1 MSGKAPKQKGNRIER
16 ECVNL
21 AKGYGFKSKRAWGS
35 DGRSLGWHEEV
46 DMVVDLPN
54 YQIREEMVTSEGS
67 HVVVDEIPE
76 QTYKF
81 QVKGRK
87 AIADYLKP
95 CEHVYG
101 QILKEDRQEALV
113 TIRYK
118 DLLDLFKRIAG

>member
-21 AKGYGFKSKRAWGS
+21 AKEYGFESKRAWGS

-46 DMVVDLPN
+46 DMIV
-54 YQIREEMVTSEGS
+54 
-67 HVVVDEIPE
+67 IPQKE
-76 QTYKF
+76 PQTAVGGGQVRNIYKF

-95 CEHVYG
+95 CDEVYG
-101 QILKEDRQEALV
+101 QILKEDRKEALV

-118 DLLDLFKRIAG
+118 DLLDLFKMIAG

>member
-46 DMVVDLPN
+46 D
-54 YQIREEMVTSEGS
+54 VTIDIGK
-67 HVVVDEIPE
+67 P
-76 QTYKF
+76 TGLYKF

-101 QILKEDRQEALV
+101 QILKEDRKEALV
-113 TIRYK
+113 VIRYQ
-118 DLLDLFKRIAG
+118 DLLTLFKKLTG

>member
-21 AKGYGFKSKRAWGS
+21 AKGYGFESRRAWGS

-46 DMVVDLPN
+46 DMTID
-54 YQIREEMVTSEGS
+54 
-67 HVVVDEIPE
+67 IPKIKKLF
-76 QTYKF
+76 KF

-87 AIADYLKP
+87 SIADYLKP
-95 CEHVYG
+95 CEEVYG
-101 QILKEDRQEALV
+101 QILKEDRREPLV

-118 DLLDLFKRIAG
+118 DLLELLKSLTG

>member
-1 MSGKAPKQKGNRIER
+1 MSGRAPKQKGNRIER

-21 AKGYGFKSKRAWGS
+21 AKGFGFESRRAWGS

-46 DMVVDLPN
+46 DMTIDLPCKN
-54 YQIREEMVTSEGS
+54 S
-67 HVVVDEIPE
+67 DNP
-76 QTYKF
+76 YKF

-101 QILKEDRQEALV
+101 QILKQARHEPLV

-118 DLLDLFKRIAG
+118 DLLTLFKMLTG

>member
-21 AKGYGFKSKRAWGS
+21 AKGFGFESKRAWGS

-46 DMVVDLPN
+46 DMTITIGDSLKHDLF
-54 YQIREEMVTSEGS
+54 
-67 HVVVDEIPE
+67 
-76 QTYKF
+76 KF

-87 AIADYLKP
+87 KIGKLYKP
-95 CEHVYG
+95 CDDVYG
-101 QILKEDRQEALV
+101 QILKEDRKEPLV

-118 DLLDLFKRIAG
+118 DLLMLFKRIAR

>member
-1 MSGKAPKQKGNRIER
+1 MSGRAPKQKGNRIER

-21 AKGYGFKSKRAWGS
+21 AKGFGFESKRAWGS

-46 DMVVDLPN
+46 DMTID
-54 YQIREEMVTSEGS
+54 IRKPIGF
-67 HVVVDEIPE
+67 
-76 QTYKF
+76 YKF

-101 QILKEDRQEALV
+101 QILKEDRKEPLV
-113 TIRYK
+113 VLRYK
-118 DLLDLFKRIAG
+118 DFLTLLKRLTG

>member
-1 MSGKAPKQKGNRIER
+1 MSGRAPKQKGNRIER

-21 AKGYGFKSKRAWGS
+21 AKGFGFESKRAWGS

-46 DMVVDLPN
+46 DMIIDIGKP
-54 YQIREEMVTSEGS
+54 IGF
-67 HVVVDEIPE
+67 
-76 QTYKF
+76 YKF

-101 QILKEDRQEALV
+101 QILKEDRKEPLV
-113 TIRYK
+113 VLRYK
-118 DLLDLFKRIAG
+118 DFLTLLKRLTG

>member
-16 ECVNL
+16 ECVNT
-21 AKGYGFKSKRAWGS
+21 AKGFGFESKRAWGS

-46 DMVVDLPN
+46 DMVIDISDKSLSYITNPS
-54 YQIREEMVTSEGS
+54 QEK
-67 HVVVDEIPE
+67 HWKF
-76 QTYKF
+76 KF

-101 QILKEDRQEALV
+101 QILKEDRKETLV
-113 TIRYK
+113 VLRYV
-118 DLLDLFKRIAG
+118 DLLTLFKRLAG

>member
-21 AKGYGFKSKRAWGS
+21 AKGYGFESKRAWGS

-46 DMVVDLPN
+46 DMIV
-54 YQIREEMVTSEGS
+54 
-67 HVVVDEIPE
+67 IPQKKP
-76 QTYKF
+76 QTTVGGGKVRNIYKF

-87 AIADYLKP
+87 KIGELYKP

-101 QILKEDRQEALV
+101 QILKEDRKEALV
-113 TIRYK
+113 TIRYQ
-118 DLLDLFKRIAG
+118 DLLDLFKMISG

>member
-1 MSGKAPKQKGNRIER
+1 MSGRAPKQKGNRIER

-21 AKGYGFKSKRAWGS
+21 AKGFGFESRRAWGS

-46 DMVVDLPN
+46 DMTIDLPCKN
-54 YQIREEMVTSEGS
+54 N
-67 HVVVDEIPE
+67 DNP
-76 QTYKF
+76 YKF

-101 QILKEDRQEALV
+101 QILKEDRHEPLV

-118 DLLDLFKRIAG
+118 DLLTLFKMLTG

>member
-21 AKGYGFKSKRAWGS
+21 AKGFGFESKRAWGS

-46 DMVVDLPN
+46 DMTITLF
-54 YQIREEMVTSEGS
+54 
-67 HVVVDEIPE
+67 
-76 QTYKF
+76 KF

-87 AIADYLKP
+87 KIGALYKP

-101 QILKEDRQEALV
+101 QILKEDRQEPLV

-118 DLLDLFKRIAG
+118 DLLMLFKRLTG

>member
-16 ECVNL
+16 ECVKL
-21 AKGYGFKSKRAWGS
+21 AKGFGFESKRAWGS

-46 DMVVDLPN
+46 DMTITIGDSIKDDLF
-54 YQIREEMVTSEGS
+54 
-67 HVVVDEIPE
+67 
-76 QTYKF
+76 KF

-87 AIADYLKP
+87 KIGALYKP

-101 QILKEDRQEALV
+101 QILKEDRQEPLV

-118 DLLDLFKRIAG
+118 DLLMLFKRLTG

>member
-21 AKGYGFKSKRAWGS
+21 AKGYGFESKRAWGS

-46 DMVVDLPN
+46 DM
-54 YQIREEMVTSEGS
+54 IIEMPWQKKALESGFTINAE
-67 HVVVDEIPE
+67 P
-76 QTYKF
+76 YKF

-95 CEHVYG
+95 CDDVYG
-101 QILKEDRQEALV
+101 QILKEDRKEALV

-118 DLLDLFKRIAG
+118 DLLMLFKRITG

>member
-46 DMVVDLPN
+46 DMTINIKETIKLF
-54 YQIREEMVTSEGS
+54 
-67 HVVVDEIPE
+67 
-76 QTYKF
+76 KF

-87 AIADYLKP
+87 KIGDLYKP
-95 CEHVYG
+95 CDEVYG
-101 QILKEDRQEALV
+101 QILKEDRKEALV

-118 DLLDLFKRIAG
+118 DLLDLFKMIAG

>member
-21 AKGYGFKSKRAWGS
+21 AKGFGFESKRAWGS

-46 DMVVDLPN
+46 DMVIDLPC
-54 YQIREEMVTSEGS
+54 GS
-67 HVVVDEIPE
+67 SDKAPHP
-76 QTYKF
+76 YKF

-101 QILKEDRQEALV
+101 QILKEDRHEPLV

-118 DLLDLFKRIAG
+118 DLLTLFKMLTG

>member
-21 AKGYGFKSKRAWGS
+21 AKGYGFESRRAWGS

-46 DMVVDLPN
+46 DVTIDLGKP
-54 YQIREEMVTSEGS
+54 TGF
-67 HVVVDEIPE
+67 
-76 QTYKF
+76 YKF

-101 QILKEDRQEALV
+101 QILKEDRHEPLV

-118 DLLDLFKRIAG
+118 DLLTLFKRLTG

>member
-21 AKGYGFKSKRAWGS
+21 AKGFGFESKRAWGS

-46 DMVVDLPN
+46 DMTIKINEYVQL
-54 YQIREEMVTSEGS
+54 
-67 HVVVDEIPE
+67 
-76 QTYKF
+76 YKF

-95 CEHVYG
+95 CNEVYG
-101 QILKEDRQEALV
+101 QILKEDRKEALV

-118 DLLDLFKRIAG
+118 DLLDLFKMISG

>member
-46 DMVVDLPN
+46 D
-54 YQIREEMVTSEGS
+54 VTIDIGK
-67 HVVVDEIPE
+67 P
-76 QTYKF
+76 TGFYKF

-101 QILKEDRQEALV
+101 QILKEDRHEPLV

-118 DLLDLFKRIAG
+118 DLLTLFKRLTG

>member
-21 AKGYGFKSKRAWGS
+21 AKGYGFESKRAWGS

-46 DMVVDLPN
+46 DMIVIPQKEPKTVVGGGKVRN
-54 YQIREEMVTSEGS
+54 I
-67 HVVVDEIPE
+67 
-76 QTYKF
+76 YKF

-95 CEHVYG
+95 CDEVYG
-101 QILKEDRQEALV
+101 QILKEDRKEALV
-113 TIRYK
+113 TIRYQ
-118 DLLDLFKRIAG
+118 DLLDLFKMISG

>member
-21 AKGYGFKSKRAWGS
+21 AKDYGFVSKRAWGS

-46 DMVVDLPN
+46 DMIIECNNMENVNP
-54 YQIREEMVTSEGS
+54 M
-67 HVVVDEIPE
+67 
-76 QTYKF
+76 KF

-95 CEHVYG
+95 CEHVFG
-101 QILKEDRQEALV
+101 QILKEDRKEALV

-118 DLLDLFKRIAG
+118 DLLDLFKRITG

>member
-21 AKGYGFKSKRAWGS
+21 AKGYGFESRRAWGS

-46 DMVVDLPN
+46 DMTITIGDSIKHDLF
-54 YQIREEMVTSEGS
+54 
-67 HVVVDEIPE
+67 
-76 QTYKF
+76 KF

-87 AIADYLKP
+87 KIGDLYKP
-95 CEHVYG
+95 CDEVYG
-101 QILKEDRQEALV
+101 QILKEDRKEALV

-118 DLLDLFKRIAG
+118 DLLNLFKRLTG

>member
-21 AKGYGFKSKRAWGS
+21 AKGFGFESKRAWGS

-46 DMVVDLPN
+46 DMTISIGKIDKKCSAN
-54 YQIREEMVTSEGS
+54 
-67 HVVVDEIPE
+67 DFF
-76 QTYKF
+76 KF

-87 AIADYLKP
+87 KIGALYKP

-101 QILKEDRQEALV
+101 QILKEDRQEPLV

-118 DLLDLFKRIAG
+118 DLLMLFKRLTG